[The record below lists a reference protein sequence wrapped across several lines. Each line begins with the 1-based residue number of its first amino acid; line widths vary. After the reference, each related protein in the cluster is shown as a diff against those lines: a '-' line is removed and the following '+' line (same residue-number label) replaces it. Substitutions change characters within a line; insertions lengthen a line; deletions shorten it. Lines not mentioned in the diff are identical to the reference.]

1 MPLNSIGAVVTGA
14 GNSGALAREARATEF
29 EIAAAGG
36 PSGPSEST
44 VVRGNADDG
53 PPQFVANYLSPFI
66 RLDSATR
73 LAILQFRDSDTGE
86 VRAQY
91 PSPRAVKEYRQNLP
105 ENSDLRPQGNGGGD
119 QGGDEPIVI
128 GSAQDKAQQAA
139 ATETSS
145 VSTGSS
151 GSSAPVET
159 PSFGGGSSA
168 PAFAA
173 FGAAAASAVGGF
185 GSRQLAVA

>member
-36 PSGPSEST
+36 PSGSSGST

-105 ENSDLRPQGNGGGD
+105 ENSDLRPQGNDSGD
-119 QGGDEPIVI
+119 QSGDEPIVI

-139 ATETSS
+139 ATESS
-145 VSTGSS
+145 VSTSS
-151 GSSAPVET
+151 AGSSAPVET